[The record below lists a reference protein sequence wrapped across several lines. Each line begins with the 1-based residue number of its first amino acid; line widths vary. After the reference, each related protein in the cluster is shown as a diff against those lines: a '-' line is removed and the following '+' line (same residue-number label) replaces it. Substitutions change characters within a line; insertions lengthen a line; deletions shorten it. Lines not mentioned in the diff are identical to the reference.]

1 MASEVSVG
9 KGSLVLVVDD
19 DEDVRN
25 ILRRTLQEAGFKVT
39 VAVDGA
45 ETLRLV
51 PELGIGVV
59 LLDIKMPR
67 LSGIDVLKHLV
78 ETEPGICVLMVTA
91 VRDAETAVAAMKLG
105 AYDYVTKP
113 FNRDNVVLAVQRAVE
128 RRDLWR
134 ENERHR
140 EELEDKVARQAYRLQ
155 SQFTELVETL
165 AREHGLLYQMASHQK
180 KDASRILSKL
190 PPELRKP
197 MSSIDEFREALIRI
211 LNKS

>member
-1 MASEVSVG
+1 MAGEVSVE
-9 KGSLVLVVDD
+9 KGNLVLVVDD
-19 DEDVRN
+19 DQDARN
-25 ILRRTLQEAGFKVT
+25 ILQRTLQQAGFEVA

-45 ETLRLV
+45 EALRLV

-59 LLDIKMPR
+59 LLDVRMPR

-78 ETEPGICVLMVTA
+78 ETVPGICIMMVTA
-91 VRDAETAVAAMKLG
+91 VRDTETAVAAMKLG

-140 EELEDKVARQAYRLQ
+140 LDLEDKVARQADRLQ
-155 SQFTELVETL
+155 SQFAELVETL
-165 AREHGLLYQMASHQK
+165 AREHTLLYQLAAHQK

-190 PPELRKP
+190 PPELRQP
-197 MSSIDEFREALIRI
+197 MSSVDEFRDALIRI
-211 LNKS
+211 LTKP

>member
-9 KGSLVLVVDD
+9 KGNLVLVVDD

-39 VAVDGA
+39 VAVDGTEA
-45 ETLRLV
+45 LRLV

-91 VRDAETAVAAMKLG
+91 VTDAETAVAAMKLG

-128 RRDLWR
+128 RRDLWL

-165 AREHGLLYQMASHQK
+165 AREHNLLYQMASHEK

-190 PPELRKP
+190 PPDLRKP

>member
-9 KGSLVLVVDD
+9 KGNLVLVVDD

-39 VAVDGA
+39 VAVDGTEA
-45 ETLRLV
+45 LRLV

-91 VRDAETAVAAMKLG
+91 VTDAETAVAAMKLG

-165 AREHGLLYQMASHQK
+165 AREHNLLYQMASHEK

-211 LNKS
+211 LNKP

>member
-45 ETLRLV
+45 EALRLV

-59 LLDIKMPR
+59 LLDVKMPR

-91 VRDAETAVAAMKLG
+91 LRDAETAVAAMKLG

>member
-1 MASEVSVG
+1 MAGEVPVT
-9 KGSLVLVVDD
+9 KGNVVLVVDD
-19 DEDVRN
+19 DEDVRG
-25 ILRRTLQEAGFKVT
+25 ILRRTLQQAGFEVA

-45 ETLRLV
+45 EALRLV

-59 LLDIKMPR
+59 LLDVKMPR

-78 ETEPGICVLMVTA
+78 ETVPGICVLMVTA
-91 VRDAETAVAAMKLG
+91 VRDTETAVAAMKLG

-113 FNRDNVVLAVQRAVE
+113 FNRDSVVPAVQRAVE

-140 EELEDKVARQAYRLQ
+140 EELEDKVARQADRLQ
-155 SQFTELVETL
+155 SQFSELVETL
-165 AREHGLLYQMASHQK
+165 AREHALLYQMAAHQK
-180 KDASRILSKL
+180 KDTSRMFSKL

-197 MSSIDEFREALIRI
+197 MSSIDEFREAVIRI
-211 LNKS
+211 LSKP

>member
-1 MASEVSVG
+1 METG
-9 KGSLVLVVDD
+9 NLVLVVDD
-19 DEDVRN
+19 DEDARY
-25 ILRRTLQEAGFKVT
+25 ILQRTLQQAGFEVA

-45 ETLRLV
+45 EALRLV

-59 LLDIKMPR
+59 LLDVKMPR

-78 ETEPGICVLMVTA
+78 ETVPGICIMMVTA
-91 VRDAETAVAAMKLG
+91 VRDTETTVAAMKLG

-113 FNRDNVVLAVQRAVE
+113 VNRDNVVLAVQRAVE

-140 EELEDKVARQAYRLQ
+140 EDLEDKVARQADRLQ
-155 SQFTELVETL
+155 SQFAELVETL
-165 AREHGLLYQMASHQK
+165 AREHTLLYQLAVHQK
-180 KDASRILSKL
+180 KDVSRILSTL

-197 MSSIDEFREALIRI
+197 MSSVDEFRDALIRI
-211 LNKS
+211 LTKP

>member
-1 MASEVSVG
+1 MASEIPVD
-9 KGSLVLVVDD
+9 KGNAVLVVDD
-19 DEDVRN
+19 DEDVRS
-25 ILRRTLQEAGFKVT
+25 ILRRTLEQAGFEVV

-45 ETLRLV
+45 EALRLV

-59 LLDIKMPR
+59 LLDVKMPR

-78 ETEPGICVLMVTA
+78 ETVPGICILMVTA

-113 FNRDNVVLAVQRAVE
+113 FKRDNVVLAVERAVE
-128 RRDLWR
+128 RRDLWL

-140 EELEDKVARQAYRLQ
+140 DDLEDKVAQQADRLQ
-155 SQFTELVETL
+155 SQFSELVETL
-165 AREHGLLYQMASHQK
+165 AREHTLLFQMAAQQK
-180 KDASRILSKL
+180 KDHSRIFSKL

-197 MSSIDEFREALIRI
+197 MSSIDEFRDALIRI
-211 LNKS
+211 LSKS